1 MLIMKKFLPKLKN
14 IKHNVPF
21 LKKEFISLADIIN
34 TRKWILLTSVFSML
48 FVLQISAQTIENID
62 NFMNDGSGE
71 SLYLKNLITE
81 LHSSA
86 YIEDGVVTTFGNG
99 SPVILNT
106 GTKEF
111 SFLYNENSA
120 FGETE
125 LIKLFDK
132 HEDLQNKLDLTRL
145 QGFNNLAW
153 IYVSFS
159 FNPCSGDSDDCLLSR
174 VQNLFQ
180 GLDQS
185 SVKVVY
191 KLSIPN

>member
-34 TRKWILLTSVFSML
+34 TRKWILLTSAFSML

-62 NFMNDGSGE
+62 NFMSDGSGE

-99 SPVILNT
+99 
-106 GTKEF
+106 F
-111 SFLYNENSA
+111 
-120 FGETE
+120 
-125 LIKLFDK
+125 
-132 HEDLQNKLDLTRL
+132 
-145 QGFNNLAW
+145 
-153 IYVSFS
+153 
-159 FNPCSGDSDDCLLSR
+159 PCYLKYR
-174 VQNLFQ
+174 H
-180 GLDQS
+180 
-185 SVKVVY
+185 
-191 KLSIPN
+191 